1 MKTYRW
7 SAEKNDQLK
16 AERGLSFER
25 VVVAIEGDG
34 LLDVLAHPNPQKYPR
49 QQVLVVTFDGYV
61 HLVPFV
67 EEDEYYF
74 LKTIIPSRK
83 ASRDYLLKDENDE
96 SA

>member
-1 MKTYRW
+1 MKPYRW
-7 SAEKNDQLK
+7 SAVKNEQLK
-16 AERGLSFER
+16 SERGLSFER
-25 VVVAIEGDG
+25 VVVAMEGDG
-34 LLDVLAHPNPQKYPR
+34 LLDILAHPNPAKYPR
-49 QQVLVVTFDGYV
+49 QRVLVVAFDGYA

-96 SA
+96 SS

>member
-1 MKTYRW
+1 MKPFRW

-25 VVVAIEGDG
+25 VVVAVEADG
-34 LLDVLAHPNPQKYPR
+34 LLDVLAHPNARKYPR
-49 QQVLVVTFDGYV
+49 QRILVVAFDGYV

-67 EEDEYYF
+67 EEEGYYF

-83 ASRDYLLKDENDE
+83 ASRDYLLKDESDE
-96 SA
+96 

>member
-1 MKTYRW
+1 MKPYRW
-7 SAEKNDQLK
+7 NSEKNDQLK

-25 VVVAIEGDG
+25 VVVAIESDG
-34 LLDVLAHPNPQKYPR
+34 LMDILVHPNAKKYPR
-49 QQVLVVTFDGYV
+49 QKVLVVAFDGYV

-83 ASRDYLLKDENDE
+83 ASRDYLLKGENK
-96 SA
+96 

>member
-7 SAEKNDQLK
+7 SAEKNEQLK

-34 LLDVLAHPNPQKYPR
+34 LLDVLVHPNPQKYPR
-49 QQVLVVTFDGYV
+49 QQVLVVAFDGYV

-74 LKTIIPSRK
+74 LTTIIPSRK